1 MPDWDWLVVVNAFH
15 EKMKFKNLEFMGV
28 EQLINDEI
36 DRKIKAAW
44 ANSLGHQINPAILP
58 PYELVKKDL
67 TELFNKIF

>member
-1 MPDWDWLVVVNAFH
+1 
-15 EKMKFKNLEFMGV
+15 
-28 EQLINDEI
+28 LINDEI

-58 PYELVKKDL
+58 PYEVVKKDL